1 MLLPNASGLT
11 WISDQN
17 VLFAEIKGSS
27 LHMGIVT
34 ASETR
39 AQSRDIYL
47 PGHESAMAHY
57 AYLSPDRQ
65 SVLIVEMD
73 RTHTFNQPCRLVPF
87 DGSSVG
93 RHVGPKGFCTSAA
106 WSPDG
111 RWMYFGATVGHGS
124 HIWRQRYPDGAPEQ
138 ITSGPSEEDGIAI
151 APDGRSLVTSI
162 GTRRSSIWIHDANGE
177 RALSSEGFAG
187 APRLS
192 HDGTRVFYLYLRD
205 LSVSSAELR
214 AIDLASG
221 RVDTL
226 LPGISVT
233 DYDVSRDGK
242 EVAFTVTEATGESNI
257 WFASLDRRAP
267 PRQIA
272 QSADQVSFG
281 AEGELVFRS
290 LDDRARNVLGRIRT
304 DGSNRER
311 LTSIPI
317 LDKFG
322 VSPDGRWAIVYSPGD
337 DKGDPGTMAVPLRG
351 GSPQRICPS
360 CPAVW
365 SDDGRFFYVAIE
377 QSSFWSPRASWALA
391 GSSSGKTLA
400 IPVPAGRSLPD
411 LPSAGIDPSAEGADV
426 NGARVIP
433 RGAIAPG
440 FDPSTYVFAKTDLQR
455 NLYRIPLP

>member
-1 MLLPNASGLT
+1 
-11 WISDQN
+11 
-17 VLFAEIKGSS
+17 
-27 LHMGIVT
+27 
-34 ASETR
+34 
-39 AQSRDIYL
+39 
-47 PGHESAMAHY
+47 
-57 AYLSPDRQ
+57 
-65 SVLIVEMD
+65 MD

-111 RWMYFGATVGHGS
+111 QWMYFGATVGRGS
-124 HIWRQRYPDGAPEQ
+124 HIWRQRYPDGALEQ

-162 GTRRSSIWIHDANGE
+162 GTRRSGIWIHDASGE
-177 RALSSEGFAG
+177 RSLSSEGFAG

-214 AIDLASG
+214 SIDLASG
-221 RVDTL
+221 KVDTL

-233 DYDVSRDGK
+233 DYDVSRDDK
-242 EVAFTVTEATGESNI
+242 QVAFTVTEANGDSNI
-257 WFASLDRRAP
+257 WLASLDRRAA
-267 PRQIA
+267 PRQVA

-290 LDDRARNVLGRIRT
+290 LDDKARNVLGRIRT
-304 DGSNRER
+304 DGSTRER
-311 LTSIPI
+311 LTSVPV

-337 DKGDPGTMAVPLRG
+337 DKGDPGTVAVPLHG

-365 SDDGRFFYVAIE
+365 SDDGRFFYVSIE

-391 GSSSGKTLA
+391 GSSAGKTLA
-400 IPVPAGRSLPD
+400 LPMPAGRSLPD
-411 LPSAGIDPSAEGADV
+411 LPSAGINPSAEGADV
-426 NGARVIP
+426 KGARVIP